1 MAKIDLTSQEWCDL
15 IFEGRNKD
23 YGAYKMRARAARRLN
38 FSVVLVIVIAAVG
51 FSIPRLIT
59 MVTPEKKEVMT
70 EVTTLSQLEEPE
82 VKQEEVQK
90 VQPVAPPPPALK
102 SSIKFTAPV
111 IKKDEEV
118 ADEDQMKS
126 QEELTE
132 SKVTISIADV
142 QGTDEEGGVLVEDLK
157 QVVTEAPVEEEVF
170 DMVEQAPQF
179 PGGPAELMGWLS
191 KNIRY
196 PVIAQENGIQGRVI
210 CQFVVGSDGSVR
222 DVKVMRGVDP
232 SLDKEAIRVIQS
244 MPKWIP
250 GRQNGKAVSVRYT
263 LPVTFKLQ

>member
-118 ADEDQMKS
+118 ADEDQMKT
-126 QEELTE
+126 Q
-132 SKVTISIADV
+132 
-142 QGTDEEGGVLVEDLK
+142 
-157 QVVTEAPVEEEVF
+157 
-170 DMVEQAPQF
+170 
-179 PGGPAELMGWLS
+179 
-191 KNIRY
+191 
-196 PVIAQENGIQGRVI
+196 
-210 CQFVVGSDGSVR
+210 
-222 DVKVMRGVDP
+222 
-232 SLDKEAIRVIQS
+232 
-244 MPKWIP
+244 
-250 GRQNGKAVSVRYT
+250 
-263 LPVTFKLQ
+263 

>member
-59 MVTPEKKEVMT
+59 MVTPEKK
-70 EVTTLSQLEEPE
+70 
-82 VKQEEVQK
+82 

-126 QEELTE
+126 
-132 SKVTISIADV
+132 
-142 QGTDEEGGVLVEDLK
+142 
-157 QVVTEAPVEEEVF
+157 
-170 DMVEQAPQF
+170 
-179 PGGPAELMGWLS
+179 
-191 KNIRY
+191 R
-196 PVIAQENGIQGRVI
+196 
-210 CQFVVGSDGSVR
+210 
-222 DVKVMRGVDP
+222 
-232 SLDKEAIRVIQS
+232 
-244 MPKWIP
+244 
-250 GRQNGKAVSVRYT
+250 
-263 LPVTFKLQ
+263 